1 MDTDKYNNE
10 AMEKKSCLNC
20 KHYKMSDEE
29 DRGRL
34 STDFCGKKGQSLPAA
49 AFSFEDVCCGGT
61 TSCFNLGAFSV
72 LEETAEKC
80 EYYEPAI
87 DSKKKIP
94 R

>member
-20 KHYKMSDEE
+20 KHYEMSAQE

-34 STDFCGKKGQSLPAA
+34 STDFCRKKGQHLLAA

-61 TSCFNLGAFSV
+61 TSCFNRGAFSV
-72 LEETAEKC
+72 LEETAEEC
-80 EYYEPAI
+80 SYYEPARE
-87 DSKKKIP
+87 STNKISQ
-94 R
+94 